1 MTPEEMSD
9 AIDAA
14 WAAFS
19 AGDLD
24 GFVAGCAAD
33 VVYRD
38 NAGQEPLHGLEAFRA
53 YASGWFE
60 ASSDR
65 RAAAFRKTI
74 GEGRVAAEVRLEMTH
89 DGAPLYGAEAAGA
102 RIAFDFAMIADF
114 RDGRISGIVA
124 YYNPA
129 SVMRDLGLVVGG
141 RGNGAER

>member
-1 MTPEEMSD
+1 MTPERMSE

-24 GFVAGCAAD
+24 GFVAGCAED
-33 VVYRD
+33 VVYSD
-38 NAGQEPLHGLEAFRA
+38 NAGQEPLHGLDAFRR

-60 ASSDR
+60 ASNDR
-65 RAAAFRKTI
+65 RATPLRKTI
-74 GEGRVAAEVRLEMTH
+74 GGCRVATEVRLEMTH
-89 DGAPLYGAEAAGA
+89 DGAPLYGVAAAGA

-114 RDGRISGIVA
+114 RDGRIARIVA

-129 SVMRDLGLVVGG
+129 SVMQDLGLPVGAPAN
-141 RGNGAER
+141 RPA

>member
-1 MTPEEMSD
+1 MTPERMSE
-9 AIDAA
+9 AIDAT

-19 AGDLD
+19 SGDLD
-24 GFVAGCAAD
+24 GFVAGCAED
-33 VVYRD
+33 IVYHD

-65 RAAAFRKTI
+65 RASAFRKTV
-74 GEGRVAAEVRLEMTH
+74 GGDRVAAEVRLEMTH
-89 DGAPLYGAEAAGA
+89 DGAPLYGFEAAGA

-114 RDGRISGIVA
+114 EDGRIARIVA

-129 SVMRDLGLVVGG
+129 GIMRDLGVLDGPPAD
-141 RGNGAER
+141 RAD

>member
-1 MTPEEMSD
+1 MTPEEMSE

-24 GFVAGCAAD
+24 GFVAGCAED
-33 VVYRD
+33 IVYSD
-38 NAGQEPLHGLEAFRA
+38 NAGEEPLHGRDAFRR

-65 RAAAFRKTI
+65 RATPLRKTI
-74 GEGRVAAEVRLEMTH
+74 GGSRIVTEIRLEMTH
-89 DGAPLYGAEAAGA
+89 DGAPLYGVAAAGA

-114 RDGRISGIVA
+114 REGRIARIVA

-129 SVMRDLGLVVGG
+129 SVMRDLGLTS
-141 RGNGAER
+141 GAPADRPA